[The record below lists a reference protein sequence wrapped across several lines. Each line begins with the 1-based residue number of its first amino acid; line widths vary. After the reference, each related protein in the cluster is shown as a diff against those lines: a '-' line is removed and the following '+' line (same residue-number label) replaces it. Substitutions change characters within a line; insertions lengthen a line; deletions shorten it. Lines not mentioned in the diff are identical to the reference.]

1 MNWIE
6 IITSLASALIGGGL
20 VGIFTIP
27 EKKASA
33 KLDNAERVIAK
44 YEEVLAKYEKRIS
57 ELETQVKE
65 LEQKVEQKDSR
76 IDELEHQ
83 VLELQLN
90 TVQRGK
96 NGRFTKKTADVS
108 K

>member
-6 IITSLASALIGGGL
+6 LLSSLVAALLGGGL

-44 YEEVLAKYEKRIS
+44 YEDVLKKYEKRIS
-57 ELETQVKE
+57 ELEAQVKD
-65 LEQKVEQKDSR
+65 LEKKNKEKDAR

-83 VLELQLN
+83 ILDLQRKAV
-90 TVQRGK
+90 TRGK
-96 NGRFTKKTADVS
+96 NGRFTKKEA
-108 K
+108 